1 MCHLFLNCFLNVQMK
16 KIILPL
22 VLLVFNLPSAFTQQ
36 KLVDSLL
43 TEVAKNRR
51 DTGTVI
57 AYRALAGLSMNTDPV
72 KGIAYAWEGVRLG
85 QKISYDKGVAGCFLN
100 MSTNYNALGKPD
112 SSLIFND
119 SAIHYS
125 KKVGE
130 PARIGLVYLNR
141 ADLKVQLENFREA
154 LVLSDSAMKYAEIA
168 KRSDLKA
175 RVFHVRGNMYFTQSN
190 YAQSRYFYGKA
201 HDLYA
206 ENQNYRMMAIIVNN
220 LGNTD
225 KHLKNYDLAITDF
238 KKALDYAR
246 QAGDEVSRPM
256 YYSNLSD
263 VYVHKGDL
271 KAAEENALI
280 SLRLAKELSNEQQI
294 LNARA
299 ILAYI
304 YLKTRRPSAAITE
317 ASETLKLATGNRVTD
332 KVQVAADILGEAY
345 AALGQYK
352 EAWEYTRQSKTL
364 SDSLNRQRY
373 EEDVLTMQTNFEL
386 REKENEIELLAK
398 ENELHQQ
405 KLRQNRLLMA
415 GSAIIALLAIGSI
428 FLLINRSRARQRI
441 KELELRNHIASDL
454 HDEVGSS
461 LSSIHLLSQMIR
473 NQPESTKRSELF
485 ETMSRNVKETVDRIT
500 DIVWVVKPEEN
511 EKGNL
516 RERMERFAYDIC
528 SSAGVELDLNIS
540 DIRKDTLTMEQRKNL
555 YLIFKEAVNNAV
567 KYSGTEKLRVELTQT
582 GKEILLNVEDQGRGF
597 DPENVKKGNGLNN
610 IRNRSKELN
619 AGLEI
624 LSREGEGTRI
634 SLSVTVN

>member
-1 MCHLFLNCFLNVQMK
+1 MK
-16 KIILPL
+16 KTLLPF
-22 VLLVFNLPSAFTQQ
+22 VLLVYSIPPAFTQQ
-36 KLVDSLL
+36 KLTDSLL
-43 TEVAKNRR
+43 TEVAKNRL

-57 AYRALAGLSMNTDPV
+57 AYRALAGLSVNTDPL
-72 KGIAYAWEGVRLG
+72 KGITYAWQGVRLG
-85 QKISYDKGVAGCFLN
+85 QKINYDKGVAGCFLN
-100 MSTNYNALGKPD
+100 MSSNYNSLGKLD

-125 KKVGE
+125 KKVRE
-130 PARIGLVYLNR
+130 PARIGLAYLNR
-141 ADLKVQLENFREA
+141 ADLKVQLENFKEA
-154 LVLSDSAMKYAEIA
+154 LTLSDSAMKYAGIA

-175 RVFHVRGNMYFTQSN
+175 RVFHVRGNMYFTQNN
-190 YAQSRYFYGKA
+190 YDQSRYFYQKA

-225 KHLKNYDLAITDF
+225 KHLKNYDQAITDF

-246 QAGDEVSRPM
+246 QAGDEVSKPM

-263 VYVHKGDL
+263 VYVHKGNL

-280 SLRLAKELSNEQQI
+280 SVRLARGLNNEQQI

-299 ILAYI
+299 ILASI
-304 YLKTRRPSAAITE
+304 YLKNRRPAAAITE
-317 ASETLKLATGNRVTD
+317 ASETLKLATRNRVTD
-332 KVQVAADILGEAY
+332 KAQIAADILGEAH
-345 AALGQYK
+345 AALGQYE

-364 SDSLNRQRY
+364 SDSLSRQRY
-373 EEDVLTMQTNFEL
+373 EDDVLAMQTNFEL
-386 REKENEIELLAK
+386 KEKENEIELLSK

-405 KLRQNRLLMA
+405 KLRQNGILMA

-428 FLLINRSRARQRI
+428 FLLINRNRARQRI

-461 LSSIHLLSQMIR
+461 LSSIHLLSQMIK
-473 NQPESTKRSELF
+473 NQPESAQRSELF

-500 DIVWVVKPEEN
+500 DMVWVVKPEEN

-516 RERMERFAYDIC
+516 RERMERFAFDIC
-528 SSAGVELDLNIS
+528 SSAGIELDL
-540 DIRKDTLTMEQRKNL
+540 DICEIKKDMLTMEQRKNL
-555 YLIFKEAVNNAV
+555 YLIFKEAVNNAI
-567 KYSGTEKLRVELTQT
+567 KYSGTEKLRVELSQT
-582 GKEILLNVEDQGRGF
+582 GRELILNVEDQGRGF
-597 DPENVKKGNGLNN
+597 DPDTIKKGNGLNN
-610 IRNRSKELN
+610 IQNRAKELN

-624 LSREGEGTRI
+624 SSRKGEGTRI
-634 SLSVTVN
+634 RLKMVAT